1 MSIYLVVSF
10 FRIFTFGLFDFSDIS
25 ISVMSKT
32 FPYMKTISSF
42 SLFVKAIKFEF
53 QMP

>member
-10 FRIFTFGLFDFSDIS
+10 FGIFTFGFFDFSDIS

-32 FPYMKTISSF
+32 CPYMRTVRTF
-42 SLFVKAIKFEF
+42 SLFVKAVKFEF